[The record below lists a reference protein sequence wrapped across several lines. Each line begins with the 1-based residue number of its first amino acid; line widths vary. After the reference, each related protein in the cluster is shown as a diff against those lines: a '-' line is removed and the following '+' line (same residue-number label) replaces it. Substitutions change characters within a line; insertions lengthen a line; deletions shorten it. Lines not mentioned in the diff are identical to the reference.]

1 MIPHL
6 INKFYA
12 RIPMT
17 YKMIDALGM
26 TSKIWN
32 QEVNENMPEKDL
44 SLSKVS
50 LGTELRQK
58 EEGSNIMHITHQY
71 TVQDIKGIQK
81 KLIIKP

>member
-1 MIPHL
+1 
-6 INKFYA
+6 
-12 RIPMT
+12 
-17 YKMIDALGM
+17 
-26 TSKIWN
+26 
-32 QEVNENMPEKDL
+32 MPEKDL